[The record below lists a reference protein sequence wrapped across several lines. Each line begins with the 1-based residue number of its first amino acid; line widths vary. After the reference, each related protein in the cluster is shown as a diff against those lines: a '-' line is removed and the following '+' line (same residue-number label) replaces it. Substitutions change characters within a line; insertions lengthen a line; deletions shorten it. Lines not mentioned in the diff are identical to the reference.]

1 MKDWV
6 MEVFTTMSNVDF
18 LSAWYKKIIFFEWLA
33 VFGLSSW
40 LALVVATILQ

>member
-6 MEVFTTMSNVDF
+6 LSFFAEKDDDIF
-18 LSAWYKKIIFFEWLA
+18 LITWYKKIIFFEWIA

-40 LALVVATILQ
+40 IALVVATILQ